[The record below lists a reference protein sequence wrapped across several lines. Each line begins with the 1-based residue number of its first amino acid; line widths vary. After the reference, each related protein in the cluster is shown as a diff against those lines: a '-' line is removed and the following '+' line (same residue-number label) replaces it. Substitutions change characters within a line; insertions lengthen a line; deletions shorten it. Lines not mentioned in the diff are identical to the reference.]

1 MCIERLNLKIY
12 SVRSVEEKFL
22 GKKIV
27 DVDVSAREE
36 RVVKNVVYREED
48 GGRRNSAWDDTSC
61 RVVHRSKEKRIRRER
76 ERS

>member
-36 RVVKNVVYREED
+36 RVMKNVFYREED
-48 GGRRNSAWDDTSC
+48 GEWVA
-61 RVVHRSKEKRIRRER
+61 
-76 ERS
+76 